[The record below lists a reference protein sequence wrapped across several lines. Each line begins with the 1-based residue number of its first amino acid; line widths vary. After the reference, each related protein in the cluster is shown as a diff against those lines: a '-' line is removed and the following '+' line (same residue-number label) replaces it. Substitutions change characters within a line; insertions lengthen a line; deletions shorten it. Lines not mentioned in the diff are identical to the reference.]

1 MGDVG
6 GADMLALPMA
16 YSLGMIINSVLVV
29 SFISERIRRGL
40 GFGQKNF
47 LKFLGA
53 SLLMGVAA
61 YFSLNFLDNIFD
73 INTFVGIFSQGVLS
87 ALIGGFV
94 WLGVLKTLKN
104 KELKEITNAIFA
116 KFWEDS
122 GYRPGT
128 GNS

>member
-1 MGDVG
+1 
-6 GADMLALPMA
+6 
-16 YSLGMIINSVLVV
+16 
-29 SFISERIRRGL
+29 
-40 GFGQKNF
+40 
-47 LKFLGA
+47 
-53 SLLMGVAA
+53 MGVAA

-116 KFWEDS
+116 KFWKTPVIAPEPETLD
-122 GYRPGT
+122 RQ
-128 GNS
+128 